1 VKFIIRKLGPKPKE
15 GEEKPETYVG
25 PDYMGKT
32 LKRGKYELIEES
44 TLQSSTSGVGKVCQ

>member
-1 VKFIIRKLGPKPKE
+1 MKFIIRKLGPKPKE